1 MMTLEELGSI
11 INKIVEITFQFFCGF
26 KKSQVVT
33 KSKKINACFQWRR
46 DASLS
51 LFVDNNVETFRGQK
65 EFVYDN
71 VRYQKVYALKKKST
85 DYFTLDLLWII
96 FL

>member
-1 MMTLEELGSI
+1 MTLEELGSI

-33 KSKKINACFQWRR
+33 KSKNIRR

-85 DYFTLDLLWII
+85 DYFTLDLL
-96 FL
+96 